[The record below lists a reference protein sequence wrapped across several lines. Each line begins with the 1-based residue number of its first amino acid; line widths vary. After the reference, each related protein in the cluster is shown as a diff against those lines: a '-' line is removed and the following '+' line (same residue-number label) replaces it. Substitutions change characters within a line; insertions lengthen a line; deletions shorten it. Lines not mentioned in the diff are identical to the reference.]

1 MHICASE
8 NCSIYMTAHV
18 MPLIVI
24 ISNLHTLRSHVVHFF
39 LWLHPVA
46 GA

>member
-1 MHICASE
+1 
-8 NCSIYMTAHV
+8 MTAHV

-39 LWLHPVA
+39 SMVA
-46 GA
+46 SCCRSI